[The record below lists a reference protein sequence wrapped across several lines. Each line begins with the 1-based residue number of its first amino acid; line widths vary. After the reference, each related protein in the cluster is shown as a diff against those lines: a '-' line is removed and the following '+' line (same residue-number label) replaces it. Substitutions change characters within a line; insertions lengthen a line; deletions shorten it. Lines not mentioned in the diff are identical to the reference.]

1 MVGTSSG
8 LFELPFGA
16 ALRRLRLAA
25 GFSQEQLGLEA
36 GVQRNF
42 ISLIELGH
50 NRPTITTVAKLAG
63 ALGLKASELVAA
75 AEAEAVAAQR
85 RARRSF

>member
-8 LFELPFGA
+8 LFELPFGV

-25 GFSQEQLGLEA
+25 GMSQERLGLEA

-42 ISLIELGH
+42 VSLIETGQ
-50 NRPTITTVAKLAG
+50 NQPTIGTISKLAQ
-63 ALGLKASELVAA
+63 ALGMKASELVAA
-75 AEAEAVAAQR
+75 AEAEAVSAQR
-85 RARRSF
+85 RARRSS